1 MRHTQSS
8 RSDAVLLP
16 QHTLWLIGLTRT
28 LESEPRLSTDDEV
41 SVNAAQFSIE
51 RLTRLRAESVDTALE
66 RLASARSSGSTSL
79 GPSLA
84 RRALFACMVDQ
95 GLPIPLDLLGIRSV
109 LLIDDEPAVL
119 RATSRVLR
127 QAAPELQLL
136 LAEGP
141 NQGLQQVE
149 RNRPDA
155 VLVDAY
161 MPEMNGVEVCSRIH
175 GAPASAHLAVVAM
188 TADPTPELAAAF
200 ARAGSIAFLEKPVGA
215 PALFEVLSAHLVLSS
230 AGDR

>member
-8 RSDAVLLP
+8 GSDAVLLP

-28 LESEPRLSTDDEV
+28 LELGPASTDDEV
-41 SVNAAQFSIE
+41 SVIAAQFSIE
-51 RLTRLRAESVDTALE
+51 RLTRLRAESVDAALE
-66 RLASARSSGSTSL
+66 QLAASRSSSSSGL

-84 RRALFACMVDQ
+84 RRALFVCMVEQ
-95 GLPIPLDLLGIRSV
+95 GLPIPLDLLGIRKV

-127 QAAPELQLL
+127 QAAPDLELL
-136 LAEGP
+136 LAEGA
-141 NQGLQQVE
+141 NQGLQQVA
-149 RNRPDA
+149 RSRPDA

-175 GAPASAHLAVVAM
+175 GAPATAHLAVVAM

-215 PALFEVLSAHLVLSS
+215 PALFEVLSAHLLSS
-230 AGDR
+230 AGDI